1 MTNLNISRFLSSVA
15 LVAVTVVGLTG
26 PAQAQDAKTLR
37 IVPQADLKILDPIWT
52 TAFVTRNHGYMV
64 YDQLFGID
72 GNGVIQP
79 QMVDTFTKSAD
90 FKEWTFTLRKG
101 LSFSDGQPVTSEDVI
116 ASVNRWAK
124 RDVFG
129 QVMAQSL
136 ASFEAVSDTS
146 FKMSF
151 KTPFPMVLE
160 ALSKPSGN
168 ATFIMP
174 KRVAMTPADQ
184 QISEYIGSGPY
195 IMKMDEYKLGAK
207 IVYVKNEKYVPRT
220 EAPSGTAGGKQVFVD
235 RLEWV
240 ILKDAQTQ
248 ANAIANGEVDM
259 IEWMPAE
266 QYAAFK
272 ANSNLEL
279 IKPTPA
285 GSYDLHLNHLVPPF
299 NNPKIAQ
306 AAIMAVNQEAL
317 MRAQM
322 VNKDLYRPCTSIY
335 PCDAVWA
342 STQTGYFTGKPQFEA
357 AKKLLKEAGYDG
369 KPVVL
374 LFPADF
380 AVLNKFPPVL
390 AQLLKQAGFN
400 VDMQSMDWASLV
412 TRRTSKELPEKGGW
426 NMFITGWGP
435 GDMMNPLFFPPL
447 TGNGEKGWFGW
458 TTDPKLEQLKAEFMA
473 ASTDELRK
481 KLATDMQLQVYETG
495 IFAKVGDFDYY
506 SVLRKGAVSGLVVAP
521 VNVFWNLKKN

>member
-1 MTNLNISRFLSSVA
+1 MVNRNLRRLFLATALGIASV
-15 LVAVTVVGLTG
+15 VATV
-26 PAQAQDAKTLR
+26 QAQDAAKVLR

-72 GNGVIQP
+72 ANGAIQP
-79 QMVDTFTKSAD
+79 QMVDTYTKSDD

-101 LSFSDGQPVTSEDVI
+101 LSFSDGAPVTSADVI

-129 QVMAQSL
+129 QVMAQAL
-136 ASFEAVSDTS
+136 ASFEPVDDMT

-151 KTPFPMVLE
+151 SKPFPMVLE

-184 QISEYIGSGPY
+184 QISEYVGSGPY
-195 IMKMDEYKLGAK
+195 IMKMDEYKPGAK
-207 IVYVKNEKYVPRT
+207 IVYVKNEKYVPRS
-220 EAPSGTAGGKQVFVD
+220 EDPSGTAGGKRVFVD

-248 ANAIANGEVDM
+248 ANAIANGEIDM

-272 ANSNLEL
+272 ANPSLEL
-279 IKPTPA
+279 VKPTPA
-285 GSYDLHLNHLVPPF
+285 GAYNLHLNHFVPPF
-299 NNPKIAQ
+299 DNPKIAQ
-306 AAIMAVNQEAL
+306 AAIMALNQEAL

-335 PCDAVWA
+335 PCDSVWA
-342 STQTGYFTGKPQFEA
+342 SPQTDYFTGKPQFEA

-400 VDMQSMDWASLV
+400 VDMQSMDWSSLV
-412 TRRTSKELPEKGGW
+412 TRRTSKEPADKGGW

-458 TTDPKLEQLKAEFMA
+458 TTDPKLEELKAQFMA
-473 ASTDELRK
+473 AATVQERK
-481 KLATDMQLQVYETG
+481 KLAEALQLQTYATG

-506 SVLRKGAVSGLVVAP
+506 SVVRKGVVSGLVQSPINA
-521 VNVFWNLKKN
+521 FWNLKKN